1 MYLKGLKNIKIAWF
15 DGDYEI
21 LNGRIYPYPDELA
34 RMLLK
39 SHLCSI
45 PSTSD
50 YIDEVK
56 AWAMSVSPK
65 LSGKE
70 ILMTVRNVFGIDL
83 FVKVGA

>member
-1 MYLKGLKNIKIAWF
+1 MKNIKIAWF

-21 LNGRIYPYPDELA
+21 LHGRIYPYPDELA

-50 YIDEVK
+50 YIEEVK
-56 AWAMSVSPK
+56 AWNMSVSPK
-65 LSGKE
+65 LSGKD
-70 ILMTVRNVFGIDL
+70 ILIAVKKVFGIDL
-83 FVKVGA
+83 FVKVIQ

>member
-1 MYLKGLKNIKIAWF
+1 MKNIKIAWF

-21 LNGRIYPYPDELA
+21 LRGRIYSYPDELA

-56 AWAMSVSPK
+56 AWAHSVSPVM
-65 LSGKE
+65 SHHD
-70 ILMTVRNVFGIDL
+70 ILMVVKRTFGIDL
-83 FVKVGA
+83 FVKVSA